1 VIGAAQRNN
10 IRLSYFSGVYTRLMD
25 KKSLIQELR
34 TNVAGACVCQKAR
47 ETSRKITRI
56 YDEVLQPAGIKTTQ
70 FTMLA
75 VISVQ
80 DDATLTKL
88 AKILGMDR
96 TTLSRNLKPLER
108 SGLVEVSAEGYRR
121 ARSASITSKGVMVM
135 EKALPLW
142 RSAQEAMQT
151 RLGKN
156 TWNQF
161 QTDLTAVRKLL

>member
-1 VIGAAQRNN
+1 MN
-10 IRLSYFSGVYTRLMD
+10 

-34 TNVAGACVCQKAR
+34 SNVAGACVCQKAR

-75 VISVQ
+75 AISLQ

-88 AKILGMDR
+88 AEVLGMDR

-121 ARSASITSKGVMVM
+121 ARSASITSKGVKVM
-135 EKALPLW
+135 EEALPLW
-142 RSAQEAMQT
+142 RSAQETMKK
-151 RLGKN
+151 RLGN
-156 TWNQF
+156 DTWTHF
-161 QTDLTAVRKLL
+161 QADLTEVRNLL